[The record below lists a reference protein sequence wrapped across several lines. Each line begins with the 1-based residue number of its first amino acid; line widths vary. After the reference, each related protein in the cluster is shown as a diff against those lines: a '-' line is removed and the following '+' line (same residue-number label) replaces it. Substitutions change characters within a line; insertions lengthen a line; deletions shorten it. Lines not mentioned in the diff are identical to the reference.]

1 MSAAAVFT
9 MLIPARNGAAVVG
22 QTLAARFP
30 AATRYSAWRAQA
42 GTRSVWKGRRFPRG
56 SA

>member
-30 AATRYSAWRAQA
+30 AATRYSAWRALA
-42 GTRSVWKGRRFPRG
+42 GTRSMWKGLRFPRG